1 MSKLIKKIEID
12 ATAERVWEVLSDYGD
27 VYKWAPIVA
36 ASRVLTA
43 SSTGLGAE
51 RACTIPGFGD
61 VVETVTEWQNGRS
74 LGYRVTGV
82 PGVTDQQNRFSV
94 ALEGDGSV
102 VVLEVDLDMV
112 APEEHRAAAELQF
125 AEVMETTLAGLKQ
138 YVETGES
145 MRLPAAA

>member
-1 MSKLIKKIEID
+1 MSKLTKEIEID
-12 ATAERVWEVLSDYGD
+12 ATADRIWEVLSDYGN

-51 RACTIPGFGD
+51 RACTIPGFGE
-61 VVETVTEWQNGRS
+61 VVETVTEWEDGSS
-74 LGYRVTGV
+74 LSYRVTGV

-94 ALEGDGSV
+94 TPEGDGSV
-102 VVLEVDLDMV
+102 VVLEVDLEMV
-112 APEEHRAAAELQF
+112 APEAQRAPAELQF
-125 AEVMETTLAGLKQ
+125 AAVMEVTLAGLRQ

-145 MRLPAAA
+145 IGSPAAA

>member
-1 MSKLIKKIEID
+1 MSKQTKEIEID
-12 ATAERVWEVLSDYGD
+12 APADRIWEVLSDYAN
-27 VYKWAPIVA
+27 VYKWAPVVA

-61 VVETVTEWQNGRS
+61 VVETVTEWEDGSS

-94 ALEGDGSV
+94 TPKGDRSV
-102 VVLEVDLDMV
+102 VVLEVDLEMV
-112 APEEHRAAAELQF
+112 APEEQRAAAERQF
-125 AEVMETTLAGLKQ
+125 AEVMEITLVGLKQ

-145 MRLPAAA
+145 MGLPAAA